1 MKKSKISYFFTVPLI
16 LLVLLLVACAGNGGG
31 GDGATDVPVDGGAP
45 GVTEEL
51 PTEGPLPEIGV
62 TPEAPADAIEE
73 PTTEAPADATAEPTT
88 EAPAD
93 ATAEPTTAASVS
105 GGEGGI
111 TLKVE
116 ENDQLGP
123 ILTDG
128 EGMTLYMFDADQPGE
143 SACYDACA
151 EAWPPVVIESDPEV
165 EGEQVNTTLLG
176 VIQRTDGQAQLTY
189 NGHPL
194 YYYGTDEA
202 PGDVQG
208 HQVEGAG
215 GLWSA
220 VSPEGEPVS
229 AAGAGQGG

>member
-1 MKKSKISYFFTVPLI
+1 MKKSKISYFLTVPLL
-16 LLVLLLVACAGNGGG
+16 LLVLLLVACTGNGGG
-31 GDGATDVPVDGGAP
+31 GDGTTDGATDVPGGGGEP
-45 GVTEEL
+45 GVTEEV
-51 PTEGPLPEIGV
+51 PAEGPLPEIGV
-62 TPEAPADAIEE
+62 TPEAPADA
-73 PTTEAPADATAEPTT
+73 TAEAPADATAEPTT
-88 EAPAD
+88 EAPAG
-93 ATAEPTTAASVS
+93 ATTEPAAETPVP

-111 TLKVE
+111 TLQVE

-128 EGMTLYMFDADQPGE
+128 DGMTLYMFDADQPGE

-165 EGEQVNTTLLG
+165 EGEAVNTTLFG
-176 VIQRTDGQAQLTY
+176 VIPRTDGQTQLTY

-194 YYYGTDEA
+194 YYYATDEA

-215 GLWSA
+215 GLWTA
-220 VSPEGEPVS
+220 ISPEGEPVS
-229 AAGAGQGG
+229 ATGQGG